1 MNKVKSFVFQNAAK
15 IFERAYLNKFVLL
28 CNFRKLCR
36 TQKAWTWTIEYM
48 NFGKRNIAP

>member
-15 IFERAYLNKFVLL
+15 FFERAYLNEFVLL

-36 TQKAWTWTIEYM
+36 TQKAWTWTRVPLK
-48 NFGKRNIAP
+48 FRSVAL